1 MHHVLFICQIS
12 PILEMNTKTEA
23 QFTNMDGGSF
33 YQQAEDLPNT
43 REEAKHA
50 LRRQTALRQGEEDPF
65 LGLVEVR

>member
-1 MHHVLFICQIS
+1 
-12 PILEMNTKTEA
+12 MNTKTEA

-50 LRRQTALRQGEEDPF
+50 LRR
-65 LGLVEVR
+65 